1 MDVITRERMSTLILD
16 TVINKISQKYLT
28 TLNIFLRYYCVY
40 HKIHQTKPQQQ
51 PTSLKNMNAYLTLV
65 LLTNILAIL
74 HSGLAYESEN
84 MVATARTRDFKEPKT
99 RYLAKK
105 TNAPKAPKA
114 TKEPNAPKQTKV
126 PNLRNLEKKTKL
138 PKATKEPNAP
148 KQTKLPKTRNLIKK
162 TKAPKATKEPKA
174 PKAPKATKEP
184 KTPKQTKVPNLP
196 DLA

>member
-84 MVATARTRDFKEPKT
+84 MVATARTRLSRTEDTLSCKEDQCT
-99 RYLAKK
+99 EG
-105 TNAPKAPKA
+105 TEGN
-114 TKEPNAPKQTKV
+114 
-126 PNLRNLEKKTKL
+126 
-138 PKATKEPNAP
+138 
-148 KQTKLPKTRNLIKK
+148 
-162 TKAPKATKEPKA
+162 
-174 PKAPKATKEP
+174 
-184 KTPKQTKVPNLP
+184 
-196 DLA
+196 